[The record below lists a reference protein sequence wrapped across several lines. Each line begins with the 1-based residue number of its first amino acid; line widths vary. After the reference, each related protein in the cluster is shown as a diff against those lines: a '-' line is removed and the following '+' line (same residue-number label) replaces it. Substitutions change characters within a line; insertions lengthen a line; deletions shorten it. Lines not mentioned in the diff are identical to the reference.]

1 MSDHRIPYVGDGL
14 DGCRRS
20 AQMDREE
27 ADGLD
32 LLDPRIDELLASAD
46 RWEAQAA
53 DLEDAQEIARTQGL
67 PLEAAHAVL
76 DKLSEPRGYTI
87 EGSAFLTDDHEFR
100 KPPTPQEIATAVKD
114 APFNVTGLTSDG
126 VFLLPAPNENTRTVV
141 SKRGHLA
148 MADALYARG
157 RRDTPTGTVIA
168 RLDPISDRANWLA
181 VRRTGIGSSDVP
193 ILLGL
198 STGEYAK
205 SELDL
210 YMDKRGE
217 VPDDE
222 SGEAALWGTLLEDPV
237 AREWAR
243 RENSRDPLAPLLT
256 VQKVGTIAHRE
267 HRHMLCDLDR
277 RVIGCPDHER
287 CALEVKTRSAYKAA
301 DWADGVP
308 EDTLSQVMHQLAVT
322 GYDAIHVAALIGGQ
336 KLVTYVVEPDADMIA
351 DLFAIEDQFWTENV
365 LAGVPP
371 EISSLDLLVDHLKH
385 FTPVKGVEVEVH
397 GADAF
402 YARNMAH
409 QYDAWSETVKDLENV
424 KKELMAL
431 IGPDGTDLVAVDDEG
446 NREVL
451 FTWRSQAKPKQLDK
465 PAVEAVLG
473 APLDSF
479 KVSTGTTR
487 VLRRVKPRS
496 A

>member
-1 MSDHRIPYVGDGL
+1 MSDHRIPYVGDGP

-20 AQMDREE
+20 AQMDRTE

-53 DLEDAQEIARTQGL
+53 DLEAAPLPELAAEIRKAVKLVEDDPQYEPILAGAILDPSVPPGVVEVRDDNGTVLAQV
-67 PLEAAHAVL
+67 P
-76 DKLSEPRGYTI
+76 
-87 EGSAFLTDDHEFR
+87 TDD
-100 KPPTPQEIATAVKD
+100 A
-114 APFNVTGLTSDG
+114 
-126 VFLLPAPNENTRTVV
+126 VFLLPAPRGENTRTVV

-287 CALEVKTRSAYKAA
+287 CALEVKTRSAYKAS

-308 EDTLSQVMHQLAVT
+308 EDTLAQVMHQLAVT

-371 EISSLDLLVDHLKH
+371 AISSLDLLVDHLKH
-385 FTPVKGVEVEVH
+385 FTPVKGEVVRVH
-397 GADAF
+397 GADATEVR
-402 YARNMAH
+402 YLTQVIDHAKGYEAEGKNA
-409 QYDAWSETVKDLENV
+409 ENRL
-424 KKELMAL
+424 KAL
-431 IGPDGTDLVAVDDEG
+431 IGEDATDLVVVDDDG
-446 NREVL
+446 NEEPMW
-451 FTWRSQAKPKQLDK
+451 TWRPQNKPKQLDK

-487 VLRRVKPRS
+487 VLRRVKPRGK
-496 A
+496 

>member
-1 MSDHRIPYVGDGL
+1 MSDHRIPYVGDGP

-20 AQMDREE
+20 AQMDRTE

-53 DLEDAQEIARTQGL
+53 DLEAAPLPELAAEIRKAVKLVEDDPQYEPILAGAILDPSVPPGVVEVRDDNGTVLAQV
-67 PLEAAHAVL
+67 P
-76 DKLSEPRGYTI
+76 
-87 EGSAFLTDDHEFR
+87 TDD
-100 KPPTPQEIATAVKD
+100 A
-114 APFNVTGLTSDG
+114 
-126 VFLLPAPNENTRTVV
+126 VFLLPAPRGENTRTVV

-168 RLDPISDRANWLA
+168 RLDPLSDRANWLA

-237 AREWAR
+237 AREWAKR
-243 RENSRDPLAPLLT
+243 ETQRLRENRGPEPGVIGVT
-256 VQKVGTIAHRE
+256 VQRVGTIAHRE

-277 RVIGCPDHER
+277 RVIGCPDHDR

-301 DWADGVP
+301 DWSDGVP

-351 DLFAIEDQFWTENV
+351 DLFAIEDQFWRENV

-385 FTPVKGVEVEVH
+385 FTPVKGEVVRVH
-397 GADAF
+397 GADAAEVR
-402 YARNMAH
+402 YLTDKIDTAKTWA
-409 QYDAWSETVKDLENV
+409 DAQDEAEKRL
-424 KKELMAL
+424 KAL
-431 IGPDGTDLVAVDDEG
+431 IGEDATDLLVVDDDG
-446 NREVL
+446 NEEPMW
-451 FTWRSQAKPKQLDK
+451 TWRPQNKPKQLDK

-487 VLRRVKPRS
+487 VLRRVKPRG

>member
-1 MSDHRIPYVGDGL
+1 MSDHRIPYVGDGP

-20 AQMDREE
+20 AEIDRTE

-46 RWEAQAA
+46 RWEAQAL
-53 DLEDAQEIARTQGL
+53 DLEAQAIVRVHGGPATGDT
-67 PLEAAHAVL
+67 AAHAVL
-76 DKLSEPRGYTI
+76 DKLSKPRGYTI
-87 EGSAFLTDDHEFR
+87 EGSAFLTDEHESR
-100 KPPTPQEIATAVKD
+100 KPTD
-114 APFNVTGLTSDG
+114 HVTGVRFVSAGKG
-126 VFLLPAPNENTRTVV
+126 VMVNAEPVTVV
-141 SKRGHLA
+141 PDDVVDATITAESLVSE
-148 MADALYARG
+148 ADALYARG

-277 RVIGCPDHER
+277 RVIGCPGHER

-308 EDTLSQVMHQLAVT
+308 EDTLAQVMHQLAVT

>member
-1 MSDHRIPYVGDGL
+1 MSDHRIPYVGDGP

-20 AQMDREE
+20 AQMDRTE

-53 DLEDAQEIARTQGL
+53 DLEAAPLPELAAEIRKAVKLVEDDPQYEPILAGAILDPSVPPGVVEVRDDNGTVLAQV
-67 PLEAAHAVL
+67 P
-76 DKLSEPRGYTI
+76 
-87 EGSAFLTDDHEFR
+87 TDD
-100 KPPTPQEIATAVKD
+100 A
-114 APFNVTGLTSDG
+114 
-126 VFLLPAPNENTRTVV
+126 VFLLPAPRGENTRTVV

-168 RLDPISDRANWLA
+168 RLDPLSDRANWLA

-237 AREWAR
+237 AREWAKR
-243 RENSRDPLAPLLT
+243 ETQRLRENRGPEPGVIGVT
-256 VQKVGTIAHRE
+256 VQRVGTIAHRE

-277 RVIGCPDHER
+277 RVIGCPDHDR

-301 DWADGVP
+301 DWSDGVP

-351 DLFAIEDQFWTENV
+351 DLFAIEDQFWRENV

-385 FTPVKGVEVEVH
+385 FTPVKGEVVRVH
-397 GADAF
+397 GADAAEVR
-402 YARNMAH
+402 YLTDKIDTAKTWA
-409 QYDAWSETVKDLENV
+409 DAQDEAEKRL
-424 KKELMAL
+424 KAL
-431 IGPDGTDLVAVDDEG
+431 IGEDATDLVVVDDDG
-446 NREVL
+446 NEEPMW
-451 FTWRSQAKPKQLDK
+451 TWRPQNKPKQVDK

-487 VLRRVKPRS
+487 VLRRVKPRGK
-496 A
+496 

>member
-1 MSDHRIPYVGDGL
+1 MSDHRIPYVGDGP

-20 AQMDREE
+20 AQMDRTE

-53 DLEDAQEIARTQGL
+53 DLEAAPLPELAAEIRKAVKLVEDNPQYEPTLAGAILDPSVPPGVVEVRDDNGTVLAQV
-67 PLEAAHAVL
+67 P
-76 DKLSEPRGYTI
+76 
-87 EGSAFLTDDHEFR
+87 TDD
-100 KPPTPQEIATAVKD
+100 A
-114 APFNVTGLTSDG
+114 
-126 VFLLPAPNENTRTVV
+126 VFLLPAPRGENTRTVV

-168 RLDPISDRANWLA
+168 RLDPLSDRANWLA

-237 AREWAR
+237 AREWAKR
-243 RENSRDPLAPLLT
+243 ETQRLRENRGPEPGVIGVT
-256 VQKVGTIAHRE
+256 VQRVGTIAHRE

-277 RVIGCPDHER
+277 RVIGCPDHDR

-301 DWADGVP
+301 DWSDGVP

-351 DLFAIEDQFWTENV
+351 DLFAIEDQFWRENV

-385 FTPVKGVEVEVH
+385 FTPVKGEVVRVH
-397 GADAF
+397 GADAAEVR
-402 YARNMAH
+402 YLTDKIDTAKTWA
-409 QYDAWSETVKDLENV
+409 DAQDEAEKRL
-424 KKELMAL
+424 KAL
-431 IGPDGTDLVAVDDEG
+431 IGEDATDLVVVDDDG
-446 NREVL
+446 NEEPMW
-451 FTWRSQAKPKQLDK
+451 TWRPQNKPKQVDK

-487 VLRRVKPRS
+487 VLRRVKPRGK
-496 A
+496 

>member
-1 MSDHRIPYVGDGL
+1 MSDHRIPYVGDGP

-20 AQMDREE
+20 AEIDRTE

-46 RWEAQAA
+46 RWEAQAL
-53 DLEDAQEIARTQGL
+53 DLEAQAIVRVHGGPATGDT
-67 PLEAAHAVL
+67 AAHAVL
-76 DKLSEPRGYTI
+76 DKLSKPRGYTI
-87 EGSAFLTDDHEFR
+87 EGSAFLTDEHESR
-100 KPPTPQEIATAVKD
+100 KPTD
-114 APFNVTGLTSDG
+114 HVTGVRFVSAGKG
-126 VFLLPAPNENTRTVV
+126 VMVNAEPVTVV
-141 SKRGHLA
+141 PDDVVDATITAESLVSE
-148 MADALYARG
+148 ADALYARG

-277 RVIGCPDHER
+277 RVIGCPGHER

-308 EDTLSQVMHQLAVT
+308 EDTLAQVMHQLAVT

-385 FTPVKGVEVEVH
+385 FTPVKGEVVRVH
-397 GADAF
+397 GADAAEVR
-402 YARNMAH
+402 YLTDKIDTAKTWA
-409 QYDAWSETVKDLENV
+409 DAQDEAEKRL
-424 KKELMAL
+424 KAL
-431 IGPDGTDLVAVDDEG
+431 IGEDATDLVVVDDDG
-446 NREVL
+446 NEEPMW
-451 FTWRSQAKPKQLDK
+451 TWRPQNKPKQVDK

-487 VLRRVKPRS
+487 VLRRVKPRGK
-496 A
+496 